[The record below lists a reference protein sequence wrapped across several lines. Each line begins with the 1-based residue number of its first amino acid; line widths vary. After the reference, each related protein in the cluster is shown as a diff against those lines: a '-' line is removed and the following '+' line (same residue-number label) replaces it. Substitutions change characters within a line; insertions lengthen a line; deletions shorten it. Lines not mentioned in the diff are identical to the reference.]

1 MPPNNRTCR
10 NSAILVC
17 FHFWNVYLYLNTC
30 GHEKGM
36 SRCVCLNKLHHCGWW
51 GPSVSVKEKF
61 TLEFPHFQLNVLPSF
76 STVGFWWKV
85 FRIKISNK
93 ALHIQGSTDLSP
105 CGSMGLGP
113 WPLGRSIRG
122 ESGGRPSILLSRPE
136 KQSSWSCE
144 HWKVCVPSS
153 CLIHCYSQQPELP
166 HLKRKS
172 SNRHMEASVTRLSQM
187 YLDY

>member
-1 MPPNNRTCR
+1 MRTQFQCQREVHFRISTLPAECPP
-10 NSAILVC
+10 I
-17 FHFWNVYLYLNTC
+17 
-30 GHEKGM
+30 
-36 SRCVCLNKLHHCGWW
+36 
-51 GPSVSVKEKF
+51 
-61 TLEFPHFQLNVLPSF
+61 SF

-85 FRIKISNK
+85 FRIKISHK

-122 ESGGRPSILLSRPE
+122 ESGGRPNILLSRPE

-153 CLIHCYSQQPELP
+153 CLMRPMAGHKNGHCYSQQPELP